1 MMRRVTRALSLTS
14 LTCALSLAL
23 GLLDPLG
30 MLGQLGQLG
39 QLGIAHARKPTTE
52 QRRTALREAA
62 TLELELTTTANQI
75 ARGQAALERERE
87 SIDWTSDLLARRG
100 REGLRKLDAYRERRV
115 DREALGE
122 VRARELY
129 KLARGG
135 GMLEMMFEDGGH
147 GHVTPLQRRARA
159 TSVRRLIDRDLEIL
173 KVHSDAEASAR
184 DELLTANREL
194 RVVAALES
202 IARVQSD
209 ALALTSTTLDDEL
222 HSAHDRRKALQKRL
236 RGRSS
241 KAADRKLL
249 YALAHERRD
258 LLRARGLDLLE
269 ADTLVRPVG
278 GRVVGRFGQY
288 DDPLLDV
295 PMHRN
300 GVELAAAP
308 NDQVLA
314 LAPGEVVLVGAL
326 PGFERIVVIDHGGGY
341 LSLTARLLTIGVE
354 QGQEVEAG
362 AVLGRVGPK
371 AVPDGLGT
379 TVYVEI
385 RHGQRPIDPRPY
397 LRN

>member
-1 MMRRVTRALSLTS
+1 MMRGLTRVLSLTS
-14 LTCALSLAL
+14 LACVLSLAF
-23 GLLDPLG
+23 GLFEH
-30 MLGQLGQLG
+30 
-39 QLGIAHARKPTTE
+39 AHARKPTRE
-52 QRRTALREAA
+52 QRRAALRDAA
-62 TLELELTTTANQI
+62 THELELTTTANAI
-75 ARGQAALERERE
+75 ARGQAALEREQE
-87 SIDWTSDLLARRG
+87 SIDWTADLLARRG
-100 REGLRKLDAYRERRV
+100 SEGLRKLDAYRERRIE
-115 DREALGE
+115 REALGE

-135 GMLEMMFEDGGH
+135 GMLELMFEDGAD

-184 DELLTANREL
+184 DELLTATREL

-209 ALALTSTTLDDEL
+209 ALALTSTALDDEL
-222 HSAHDRRKALQKRL
+222 HTAHERRKALQKRL
-236 RGRSS
+236 RGRS

-269 ADTLVRPVG
+269 EETLVRPVR
-278 GRVVGRFGQY
+278 GRVVGRFGNY

-300 GVELAAAP
+300 GVELSAEP

-341 LSLTARLLTIGVE
+341 LSLTARLLTINVE
-354 QGQEVEAG
+354 QGQEIEAG
-362 AVLGRVGPK
+362 TVLGRVGPK
-371 AVPDGLGT
+371 GVPDGLGT

-397 LRN
+397 LRD

>member
-1 MMRRVTRALSLTS
+1 MRPRTMLTS
-14 LTCALSLAL
+14 LACVLSLAL
-23 GLLDPLG
+23 GLLD
-30 MLGQLGQLG
+30 QSSE
-39 QLGIAHARKPTTE
+39 AHARKPTSE
-52 QRRTALREAA
+52 QRRVALREAA
-62 TLELELTTTANQI
+62 TRELDLTTTANAV

-87 SIDWTSDLLARRG
+87 SIDWTTDLLTRRG

-115 DREALGE
+115 EREVLGE

-135 GMLEMMFEDGGH
+135 GMLEMMFEDGSN

-184 DELLTANREL
+184 DELLTATREL

-202 IARVQSD
+202 ISRVQSD
-209 ALALTSTTLDDEL
+209 ALALTSTALDDEL
-222 HSAHDRRKALQKRL
+222 HTAHDRRKALQKRL
-236 RGRSS
+236 RGRS

-269 ADTLVRPVG
+269 EETLVRPVR
-278 GRVVGRFGQY
+278 GRVVGRFGNY

-300 GVELAAAP
+300 GVELQANP
-308 NDQVLA
+308 NDQVHA

-341 LSLTARLLTIGVE
+341 LSLTARLLTISVE
-354 QGQEVEAG
+354 QGQEIEAG
-362 AVLGRVGPK
+362 TVLGRVGPK

-397 LRN
+397 LRD

>member
-1 MMRRVTRALSLTS
+1 MRSRALHLTS
-14 LTCALSLAL
+14 LACVLSLAL
-23 GLLDPLG
+23 GLVDTD
-30 MLGQLGQLG
+30 
-39 QLGIAHARKPTTE
+39 AHARKPTRE
-52 QRRTALREAA
+52 QRRVALREAA
-62 TLELELTTTANQI
+62 THELELTTTANQI

-100 REGLRKLDAYRERRV
+100 SEGLRKLDAYRERRV
-115 DREALGE
+115 ERQALGE

-135 GMLEMMFEDGGH
+135 GMLEMMFEDGSD
-147 GHVTPLQRRARA
+147 GHVTPQQRRARA

-184 DELLTANREL
+184 DELLTATREL

-209 ALALTSTTLDDEL
+209 ALALTGTALDDQL
-222 HSAHDRRKALQKRL
+222 HSAHERRKDLQKRL
-236 RGRSS
+236 RGRS

-269 ADTLVRPVG
+269 EETLVRPVD
-278 GRVVGRFGQY
+278 GRVVGRFGNY

-300 GVELAAAP
+300 GVELSAEP
-308 NDQVLA
+308 NDQVHA

-362 AVLGRVGPK
+362 TVLGRVGPK

-379 TVYVEI
+379 TVYIEI

-397 LRN
+397 LRD

>member
-1 MMRRVTRALSLTS
+1 MRPRFTASTGSRVRSLTS
-14 LTCALSLAL
+14 LACVLSLAL
-23 GLLDPLG
+23 GLLDPSN
-30 MLGQLGQLG
+30 Q
-39 QLGIAHARKPTTE
+39 AEARKPTRE
-52 QRRTALREAA
+52 QRRVALREAA
-62 TLELELTTTANQI
+62 TRELDLTTTANAI

-87 SIDWTSDLLARRG
+87 SIDWTTDLLTRRG

-115 DREALGE
+115 EREVLGE

-135 GMLEMMFEDGGH
+135 GMLEMMFEDGSN

-173 KVHSDAEASAR
+173 KVHSDAEANAR
-184 DELLTANREL
+184 DELLTATREL

-209 ALALTSTTLDDEL
+209 ALALTSTALDDQL
-222 HSAHDRRKALQKRL
+222 HTAHDRRKALQKRL
-236 RGRSS
+236 RGGRS

-269 ADTLVRPVG
+269 EETLVRPVK
-278 GRVVGRFGQY
+278 GRVVGRFGNY

-300 GVELAAAP
+300 GVELQADP

-362 AVLGRVGPK
+362 TVLGRVGPK
-371 AVPDGLGT
+371 AVADGLGT

-397 LRN
+397 LRDR

>member
-1 MMRRVTRALSLTS
+1 MRRRSTGSTRSRVLSLTS
-14 LTCALSLAL
+14 LACVLSLAL
-23 GLLDPLG
+23 GVFDD
-30 MLGQLGQLG
+30 
-39 QLGIAHARKPTTE
+39 AHARKPTRE
-52 QRRTALREAA
+52 QRRVALREAA
-62 TLELELTTTANQI
+62 THELELTTTANAI

-87 SIDWTSDLLARRG
+87 SIDWTTDLLARRG

-135 GMLEMMFEDGGH
+135 GMLELMFEDGSD
-147 GHVTPLQRRARA
+147 GHVTPQQRRARA

-173 KVHSDAEASAR
+173 KVHSDAEANAR
-184 DELLTANREL
+184 DELLTATREL

-209 ALALTSTTLDDEL
+209 ALALTSTALDDEL
-222 HSAHDRRKALQKRL
+222 HSVHDRRKALQKRL
-236 RGRSS
+236 RGRS

-269 ADTLVRPVG
+269 EDTLVRPVD
-278 GRVVGRFGQY
+278 GRVVGRFGNY

-300 GVELAAAP
+300 GVELSAEP

-354 QGQEVEAG
+354 QGQQIEAG
-362 AVLGRVGPK
+362 TVLGRVGPK

-397 LRN
+397 LRD

>member
-1 MMRRVTRALSLTS
+1 MRRLPRVLWLTS
-14 LTCALSLAL
+14 LACVLSLAL
-23 GLLDPLG
+23 GLQDD
-30 MLGQLGQLG
+30 
-39 QLGIAHARKPTTE
+39 AHARKPTRE
-52 QRRTALREAA
+52 QRRVALREAA
-62 TLELELTTTANQI
+62 THELELTTTANQI

-87 SIDWTSDLLARRG
+87 SIDWTTDLLARRG
-100 REGLRKLDAYRERRV
+100 REGLRKLDAYRERRIE
-115 DREALGE
+115 REALGE
-122 VRARELY
+122 VRAREVY

-135 GMLEMMFEDGGH
+135 GMLEMMFEDGSY

-173 KVHSDAEASAR
+173 AVHSDAEANAR
-184 DELLTANREL
+184 DELLTATREL

-209 ALALTSTTLDDEL
+209 ALALTSTALDGEL
-222 HSAHDRRKALQKRL
+222 HSAHERRKGLQKRL
-236 RGRSS
+236 RARS
-241 KAADRKLL
+241 KPADRKLL

-269 ADTLVRPVG
+269 EETLVRPVR
-278 GRVVGRFGQY
+278 GRVVGRFGNY

-300 GVELAAAP
+300 GVELQAEP

-341 LSLTARLLTIGVE
+341 LSLTARLLAISVE
-354 QGQEVEAG
+354 QGQAVEAG
-362 AVLGRVGPK
+362 TVLGRVGPK

-397 LRN
+397 LRD

>member
-1 MMRRVTRALSLTS
+1 MMHASKIVSLACVLSLG
-14 LTCALSLAL
+14 L
-23 GLLDPLG
+23 GLIG
-30 MLGQLGQLG
+30 E
-39 QLGIAHARKPTTE
+39 AHARKPSRE
-52 QRRTALREAA
+52 QRRVALREAA
-62 TLELELTTTANQI
+62 TRELELTTTANAI

-87 SIDWTSDLLARRG
+87 SIDWTTDLLTRRG

-115 DREALGE
+115 ERQALGE
-122 VRARELY
+122 VRARSLY

-135 GMLEMMFEDGGH
+135 GMLELMFEDGSDGRQ
-147 GHVTPLQRRARA
+147 TPQDRRARA
-159 TSVRRLIDRDLEIL
+159 TTVRRLIDRDLEIL
-173 KVHSDAEASAR
+173 KVHSDAEQSAR
-184 DELLTANREL
+184 DELLTATREL

-209 ALALTSTTLDDEL
+209 ALALTSTALDSEL
-222 HSAHDRRKALQKRL
+222 HTVHERRKALQKRL
-236 RGRSS
+236 RGRS
-241 KAADRKLL
+241 KVADRKLL

-269 ADTLVRPVG
+269 EEALVRPVK
-278 GRVVGRFGQY
+278 GRVVGRFGTY

-300 GVELAAAP
+300 GVELEAEP

-341 LSLTARLLTIGVE
+341 LSLTARLLAIDVE
-354 QGQEVEAG
+354 QGQEIDAG
-362 AVLGRVGPK
+362 TVLGRVGPK
-371 AVPDGLGT
+371 AVADGLGT
-379 TVYVEI
+379 SVYVEV

-397 LRN
+397 LRDSKATRRRG